1 MSTRVAILVL
11 LAALAAPVSARA
23 QKLDSEE
30 QKTIYAL
37 GLAVARN
44 LKAFD
49 LTPEEVA
56 TLEAGITAGLTG
68 QTPAVSLSEYEPKL
82 DPLAKARVA
91 ARAQKEHE
99 ASEAF
104 IKSAAAESGAKTTA
118 SGLVYREIKAG
129 SGEPPTP
136 KDKVKVRY
144 TAKLRDGKVVD
155 SSDEPGHDTEFAIG
169 RMVPCWME
177 GLSLMRPG
185 GKAELTCPS
194 ELAYGDGGI
203 PPGKGDRVP
212 GGAALRL
219 EVELLAVEKGAA
231 APAPEAKPAD
241 KPAGKPAARPK
252 TN

>member
-1 MSTRVAILVL
+1 MTTRVAILVM
-11 LAALAAPVSARA
+11 LAALAVPLTARA

-30 QKTIYAL
+30 QKTVYAL

-44 LKAFD
+44 LRAFD
-49 LTPEEVA
+49 LSPDEIA
-56 TLEAGITAGLTG
+56 TLEAGITAGLSG
-68 QTPAVSLSEYEPKL
+68 QKPAVDLSEYEPKL
-82 DPLAKARVA
+82 DALAKARVA
-91 ARAQKEHE
+91 TRAQKEHE
-99 ASEAF
+99 ASAAF
-104 IKSAAAESGAKTTA
+104 LKSAAAESGAKTTA
-118 SGLVYREIKAG
+118 SGLVYRELKAG
-129 SGEPPTP
+129 SGEPPTA

-155 SSDEPGHDTEFAIG
+155 SSDEPGHENEFAIG

-219 EVELLAVEKGAA
+219 EVELLAVEKNAA
-231 APAPEAKPAD
+231 APAPEAKPGEAPKKAPA
-241 KPAGKPAARPK
+241 KPKP
-252 TN
+252 N

>member
-1 MSTRVAILVL
+1 MFPRLTVLAILVT
-11 LAALAAPVSARA
+11 LAAGGAARA
-23 QKLDSEE
+23 QKLDTEE

-49 LTPEEVA
+49 LTPDEVA
-56 TLEAGITAGLTG
+56 TLEAGISAGLGG
-68 QTPAVSLSEYEPKL
+68 QKPAVDLAEYESKL
-82 DPLAKARVA
+82 DPLAKARIA

-99 ASEAF
+99 ASAVYL
-104 IKSAAAESGAKTTA
+104 KSAGAESGAKTTP
-118 SGLVYREIKAG
+118 SGLVYRELKAG
-129 SGEPPTP
+129 SGDPPTT

-144 TAKLRDGKVVD
+144 TAKLRDGTIVD

-177 GLSLMRPG
+177 GLSLMKPG

-194 ELAYGDGGI
+194 ELAYGDAGI

-231 APAPEAKPAD
+231 AAAPEAKPTDAPKKTPA
-241 KPAGKPAARPK
+241 KPKP
-252 TN
+252 N